1 MSRQYDG
8 TDACG
13 PPVRNDG
20 PSHGSELDALY
31 LYCVVPG
38 ADDCEWPGAGID
50 GACVFAVSSGEVS
63 ALAHACRPQAYTGS
77 DDVVRSRVATHAAV
91 VEKAW
96 EHWGTVIPMGFDV
109 IIKACEA
116 RTARDNTVLWLRHN
130 QSYLMAKLEEF
141 RGRAEFGVQ
150 IFLDRR
156 RVLDML
162 RRTNKRIL
170 ALAEEMAGK
179 PEGIRYFYR
188 ERIERVLR
196 DEMEAIA
203 PAACRDYS
211 ERISRLVAAVCVNKL
226 KGDGSEKQ
234 MILNLSV
241 LVPVSDA
248 EQLGDELERIASDQT
263 VEVRFTGPW
272 PPYSFV
278 GSEIKRGAL
287 DNKGVGAMV

>member
-1 MSRQYDG
+1 MSRQHDG

-13 PPVRNDG
+13 SCVRNDG
-20 PSHGSELDALY
+20 SSHGSELDALY

-38 ADDCEWPGAGID
+38 VDDCEWPGAGID

-63 ALAHACRPQAYTGS
+63 VLSHACRPRPYTGG
-77 DDVVRSRVATHAAV
+77 DDEVRPRVATHATV

-96 EHWGTVIPMGFDV
+96 EHWGTVVPMGFDV
-109 IIKACEA
+109 IIKACEG
-116 RTARDNTVLWLRHN
+116 RTAHDNAVLWLQDN
-130 QSYLMAKLEEF
+130 QSYLLAKLEEF
-141 RGRAEFGVQ
+141 RGRAEFQVQ
-150 IFLDRR
+150 MLLDRGK
-156 RVLDML
+156 VIDML
-162 RRTNKRIL
+162 WRTNKRVL
-170 ALAEEMAGK
+170 VLAEEMAGK

-188 ERIERVLR
+188 ERIEKALK

-203 PAACRDYS
+203 SAAYRDYS
-211 ERISRLVAAVCVNKL
+211 ERILGLVSAVCVNRL

-241 LVPVSDA
+241 LVLVSDV
-248 EQLGDELERIASDQT
+248 ERLGDELERIASDQA

-278 GSEIKRGAL
+278 GSEIKRSAL
-287 DNKGVGAMV
+287 DDKGVGAMV